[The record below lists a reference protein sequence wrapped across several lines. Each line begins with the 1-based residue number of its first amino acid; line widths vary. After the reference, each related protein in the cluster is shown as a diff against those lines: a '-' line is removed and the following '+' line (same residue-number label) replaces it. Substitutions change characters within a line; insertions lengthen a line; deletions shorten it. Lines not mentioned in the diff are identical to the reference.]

1 MKKKIFFLVNTDSFL
16 VSHRFD
22 IAKKMIRSNYDVH
35 IGTEFTKYKLL
46 FVKLG
51 FKVHNINFYRSSF
64 NLFKAIH
71 SLIQIFFLLKKIK
84 PDILHVISIK
94 PIVFG
99 GLISFI
105 TPVKSLVVS
114 VTGLGS
120 MFINK
125 GIIHKLREHLFRRF
139 YKIIFL
145 FPNLKV
151 ILQNKNDLNYLVK
164 NSNLKRKDIEIIK
177 GSGVNLNKF
186 KFSIIPKEPII
197 ILMASRV
204 IKDKGVLEYIQAI
217 KYLKEKNFKGKFFL
231 IGNIDSENPSAI
243 SNALIDKWRK
253 KNIIIYLKH
262 QKNIQKYIKKSS
274 IVVLP
279 SYREGF
285 PKILM
290 EAAACGRP
298 VITTNVPGCK
308 DAVINQVTGD
318 LIPVKKF
325 KPLASSI
332 LKLSKKRN
340 ILRKMGRA
348 ARIHAVKN
356 FDVNDIVS
364 MHFSIYKKILN
375 N

>member
-51 FKVHNINFYRSSF
+51 FKVHNINFYRNSF

-125 GIIHKLREHLFRRF
+125 GIIHKLIEHLFRRF
-139 YKIIFL
+139 YKTIFL

-164 NSNLKRKDIEIIK
+164 NSNLK
-177 GSGVNLNKF
+177 
-186 KFSIIPKEPII
+186 
-197 ILMASRV
+197 
-204 IKDKGVLEYIQAI
+204 
-217 KYLKEKNFKGKFFL
+217 
-231 IGNIDSENPSAI
+231 
-243 SNALIDKWRK
+243 
-253 KNIIIYLKH
+253 
-262 QKNIQKYIKKSS
+262 
-274 IVVLP
+274 
-279 SYREGF
+279 
-285 PKILM
+285 
-290 EAAACGRP
+290 
-298 VITTNVPGCK
+298 
-308 DAVINQVTGD
+308 
-318 LIPVKKF
+318 
-325 KPLASSI
+325 
-332 LKLSKKRN
+332 KKRC
-340 ILRKMGRA
+340 
-348 ARIHAVKN
+348 
-356 FDVNDIVS
+356 
-364 MHFSIYKKILN
+364 
-375 N
+375 